1 MLTVQEMKSRVSA
14 EIDRRGEQLVRIAKT
29 ILGSPEPGFREH
41 RTARLVRDTFESY
54 GIDHQTGITITGV
67 KLSGDLSRAEISV
80 SVMGSEAEKRT
91 TMKGLDGA
99 RGFVQKAVARA
110 LDTRTTPHIQF
121 VLDESI
127 DKSIEFADLLKKIR
141 DEREN
146 ESRREE
152 PGAGEG

>member
-1 MLTVQEMKSRVSA
+1 MG
-14 EIDRRGEQLVRIAKT
+14 RRLERIARIVKEEAARV
-29 ILGSPEPGFREH
+29 LLQELWDPRVGF
-41 RTARLVRDTFESY
+41 
-54 GIDHQTGITITGV
+54 ITITGV

-91 TMKGLDGA
+91 TMKGLEGA
-99 RGFVQKAVARA
+99 RGFVQKAVARV

-146 ESRREE
+146 EIRREE
-152 PGAGEG
+152 HGAGEG